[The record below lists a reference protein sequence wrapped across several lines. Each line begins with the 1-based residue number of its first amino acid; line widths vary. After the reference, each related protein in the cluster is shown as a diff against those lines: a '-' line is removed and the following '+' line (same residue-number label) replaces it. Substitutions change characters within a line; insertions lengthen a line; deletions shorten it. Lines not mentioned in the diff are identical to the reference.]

1 MVLGGKDSKQ
11 KIISIY
17 WQLRNAFNKEL
28 QKEMSSGK
36 YGQFASWYESREKL
50 RKIEVRRK
58 KGRQRMRW
66 LDGITNSMDIS
77 LRKLRELVMDREAWH
92 AAVHGFT
99 KSWTRLKQLSSSSRT
114 DGKAETPVLWP
125 PHAKS

>member
-17 WQLRNAFNKEL
+17 WQLRDAFNKEL

-50 RKIEVRRK
+50 RKR
-58 KGRQRMRW
+58 
-66 LDGITNSMDIS
+66 D
-77 LRKLRELVMDREAWH
+77 LRD
-92 AAVHGFT
+92 
-99 KSWTRLKQLSSSSRT
+99 
-114 DGKAETPVLWP
+114 
-125 PHAKS
+125 